1 MTRWRIAVALVLA
14 AVVGLP
20 LLLPLLDVLRHP
32 AAWQAWTEAERL
44 LLLARNTLLL
54 IAGTLALTLTVG
66 VPAAVLLYRTDL
78 PLRRLFR
85 FLVLLSLFVPLPLA
99 ASAWQATFGSGGL
112 LPADLWSTP
121 LQPGADA
128 PAPVIPWKPWAQGM
142 YAAIWVHAAVALPW
156 VILLVGVGLRWVE
169 RELEEDALT
178 CAGPLRV
185 IWSVTLRRAR
195 AAIGVAALWVALQ
208 VATEI
213 SVTDMMQ
220 VRTFAEEVYT
230 QFVVPPPE
238 AATDTAAAVRARAV
252 AVSLPSV
259 LITALLIIAAVWTW
273 ERSVPPLERVTEP
286 LCFRLGW
293 LRWPCA
299 VLLAALVVL
308 LAGVPL
314 ASLMWKAGLA
324 GSPRAWSLHHVAD
337 SLSKAV
343 AVRGTMVIESVALAA
358 LAGVLVAGL
367 GLLTCWALTGAGRW
381 FRGGVI
387 GLLVTAWALPG
398 PVIGVGLNTAI
409 LLLVTTINWSVLD
422 VLLYRGPS
430 AVPLVW
436 AYVVRF
442 FPCAVALLWPV
453 VRLIPAELRDAAR
466 VDGAGPLQEL
476 GYVVWPLV
484 ARPFSR
490 AVLAVSVLALGE
502 LGASKLVETPG
513 SQTFTHE
520 VFNLMHY
527 GVTAD
532 VAALCLLLLA
542 VVALGGTAVAIF
554 NRR

>member
-1 MTRWRIAVALVLA
+1 VALVVA

-20 LLLPLLDVLRHP
+20 LTLPLLDVLRHP
-32 AAWQAWTEAERL
+32 DAWRAWAEAGRL

-54 IAGTLALTLTVG
+54 IAGTLALTLSAG

-78 PLRRLFR
+78 PLRRLFH
-85 FLVLLSLFVPLPLA
+85 FLVILSLFVPLPLA

-112 LPADLWSTP
+112 LPAELWSTP
-121 LQPGADA
+121 SQPDPDA
-128 PAPVIPWKPWAQGM
+128 PAPVIAWKPWAQGM
-142 YAAIWVHAAVALPW
+142 YAAVWVHAAVGLPW
-156 VILLVGVGLRWVE
+156 VILLVGFGLRWVE

-185 IWSVTLRRAR
+185 IWSVTLRRSR
-195 AAIGVAALWVALQ
+195 AAVGVAALWVALQ
-208 VATEI
+208 VATEM
-213 SVTDMMQ
+213 SVTDMLQ

-259 LITALLIIAAVWTW
+259 VIAALCVVAAVRVW
-273 ERSVPPLERVTEP
+273 ERGVPPLDRVSEP
-286 LCFRLGW
+286 LSFRLGW
-293 LRWPCA
+293 CRWPFA
-299 VLLAALVVL
+299 ALLAGLVVL

-343 AVRGTMVIESVALAA
+343 RVRGVMVVESVALSA
-358 LAGVLVAGL
+358 LAGVLTAGL
-367 GLLTCWALTGAGRW
+367 GLLTCWVLAGAGRW

-387 GLLVTAWALPG
+387 ALLATAWALPG

-409 LLLVTTINWSVLD
+409 LLVVTMFDWSVLD
-422 VLLYRGPS
+422 TLLYSGPS

-453 VRLIPAELRDAAR
+453 VRLIPTELRDAAR

-476 GYVVWPLV
+476 AHVVWPLV

-490 AVLAVSVLALGE
+490 AALAVGVLSLGE

-527 GVTAD
+527 GVSAD

-542 VVALGGTAVAIF
+542 VVALGGTAVAWF
-554 NRR
+554 NRP